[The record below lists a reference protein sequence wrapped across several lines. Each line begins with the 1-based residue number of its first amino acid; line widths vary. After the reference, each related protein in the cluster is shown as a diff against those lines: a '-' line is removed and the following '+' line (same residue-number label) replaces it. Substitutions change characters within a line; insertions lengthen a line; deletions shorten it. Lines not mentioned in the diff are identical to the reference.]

1 MVSGRHPSDRK
12 RSGFALSKRLLR
24 AVWLAAILAVIVGS
38 LLPSKAAPIQ
48 MLERLPLSDKVEHV
62 AMYALL
68 AFLPAIHERRTVAIK
83 VALGAI
89 ALGVGLEFAQFLTGW
104 RDFEIGDM
112 IANAVGVCVG
122 LASGAAVRT
131 RVRHRLY

>member
-1 MVSGRHPSDRK
+1 MVSGSHCDPK
-12 RSGFALSKRLLR
+12 RSGFALSRQLLR
-24 AVWLAAILAVIVGS
+24 ALWLAALLAVIVGS
-38 LLPSKAAPIQ
+38 LLSSKAAPIQ

-68 AFLPAIHERRTVAIK
+68 AFLPAIHERRSVAIN
-83 VALGAI
+83 VAWGAI
-89 ALGVGLEFAQFLTGW
+89 ALGVALEFAQFLTGW